1 MPSEWEVIG
10 ESMVRKRAKAEVG
23 RFRCVEGRV
32 VGAEISIE
40 LGRMQYRTI
49 LVTASLIGCR
59 A

>member
-1 MPSEWEVIG
+1 MPSEWEVLG
-10 ESMVRKRAKAEVG
+10 ERMVRKRAMVEVG
-23 RFRCVEGRV
+23 RFGSVERRV
-32 VGAEISIE
+32 VGSETGIE